1 MMPIAIGSR
10 LLSDLIQLISPS
22 TLRTC
27 ATAARAGRVHANR
40 DRGLVPFAQPTHR
53 PTPGVTSMNMHEA
66 FSPSEAEPSNVTA
79 PARTTWLR
87 SISARLVAWVKTCAD
102 HYAAA
107 AAYDGLSRLSDP
119 QLHHRGLSRDILAR
133 DLSAGREQA
142 FEHLGSAQSDPV
154 PPSLGVVTMI
164 RCSFQRDA
172 RARAFQA
179 AAILLVLFAVLAGF
193 VLNRDTTHMAART
206 GSTPPTAQPAIER
219 F

>member
-1 MMPIAIGSR
+1 
-10 LLSDLIQLISPS
+10 
-22 TLRTC
+22 
-27 ATAARAGRVHANR
+27 
-40 DRGLVPFAQPTHR
+40 
-53 PTPGVTSMNMHEA
+53 MNMHEA
-66 FSPSEAEPSNVTA
+66 FSASEAEPSNVTA

-107 AAYDGLSRLSDP
+107 TAYEGLSRLSDA

-142 FEHLGSAQSDPV
+142 FEQLTSAQLDPV
-154 PPSLGVVTMI
+154 PPSPGVATMI

-172 RARAFQA
+172 RARAFQV
-179 AAILLVLFAVLAGF
+179 AAILLVLLAALAGL
-193 VLNRDTTHMAART
+193 VLSLVGDTTHMAARS

>member
-1 MMPIAIGSR
+1 
-10 LLSDLIQLISPS
+10 
-22 TLRTC
+22 
-27 ATAARAGRVHANR
+27 
-40 DRGLVPFAQPTHR
+40 
-53 PTPGVTSMNMHEA
+53 MNMHEA

-107 AAYDGLSRLSDP
+107 ATYEGLSRLSDA

-133 DLSAGREQA
+133 DLTAGRDQA
-142 FEHLGSAQSDPV
+142 FERLTSAQPDAVS
-154 PPSLGVVTMI
+154 PSPGVATMI
-164 RCSFQRDA
+164 RRSFQWDA

-193 VLNRDTTHMAART
+193 VLSLVRDTTHMAARS